1 MNPLWIL
8 GLLALSRKKKNNTSS
23 SPPPADNPGNPG
35 VDDYLDRM

>member
-8 GLLALSRKKKNNTSS
+8 ALLAVGRKKNNTSNP
-23 SPPPADNPGNPG
+23 SPPRDNPGNPV